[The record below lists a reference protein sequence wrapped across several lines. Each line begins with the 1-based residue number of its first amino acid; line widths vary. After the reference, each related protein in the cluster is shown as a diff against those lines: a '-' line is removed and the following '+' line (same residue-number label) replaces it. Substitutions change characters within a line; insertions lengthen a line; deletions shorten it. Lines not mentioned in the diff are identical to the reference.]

1 MNRRIIS
8 VGAAALVLPAALA
21 GCVANDDGASS
32 GTDAAGSGDPIAVEI
47 DDTTCDVAVSEA
59 NSGQVKF
66 TLNNKGPAKNEFEVL
81 AEDKLRIVGE
91 LENLGPGTTRD
102 FTVLLEPGTYYTACK
117 KNMVGS
123 LVDAREFTVTGDAV
137 ELAADDQAAID
148 EGVKQYEAYIR
159 DQSGQ
164 LLEATKNFADAYKA
178 GDDDA
183 ARAQYAPARMFYE
196 RIEPTAEAFGD
207 IDPALDER
215 EADYQEADDTAD
227 REWTGWHVIEKDLW
241 QPKPEDND
249 GKAYQPFSQAD
260 REKYADKLVADTQQL
275 YDLVY
280 ADDFEVNIDDI
291 SNGAISLLEEVATTK
306 ITGEEEHFS
315 HTDLWDFQAN
325 LDGSQAAISA
335 LEETID
341 EKDPDLLTDIN
352 AKFANVQKLL
362 DGFREG
368 DGFVSYDT
376 VSEADRKKLS
386 TALDQLN
393 EQVSKVT
400 GVVTGAEAK

>member
-8 VGAAALVLPAALA
+8 VGAAVLVLPAALA

-47 DDTTCDVAVSEA
+47 DETTCDVAVSETT
-59 NSGQVKF
+59 SGQVKF

-117 KNMVGS
+117 KNMVGP
-123 LVDAREFTVTGDAV
+123 LVDARKFTVTGDAV
-137 ELAADDQAAID
+137 ELAADDKAAID

-164 LLEATKNFADAYKA
+164 LLEATKNFAESYKA
-178 GDDDA
+178 GDDEA

-260 REKYADKLVADTQQL
+260 RARYADKLVADTRQL

-306 ITGEEEHFS
+306 ITGEEEFFS

-325 LDGSQAAISA
+325 LEGAEVAFGNVEA
-335 LEETID
+335 LAKK
-341 EKDPDLLTDIN
+341 KDPELTGQINQRIGDLKDEL
-352 AKFANVQKLL
+352 AKYK
-362 DGFREG
+362 EG
-368 DGFVSYDT
+368 DGYVYYDT
-376 VSEADRKKLS
+376 LNDQQTRELADKVDALRVPLAKLTEAILS
-386 TALDQLN
+386 
-393 EQVSKVT
+393 
-400 GVVTGAEAK
+400 

>member
-1 MNRRIIS
+1 MNRRILS

-59 NSGQVKF
+59 TSGQVKF

-137 ELAADDQAAID
+137 ELAADDKAAID

-164 LLEATKNFADAYKA
+164 LLEATKNFAESYKA
-178 GDDDA
+178 GDDEA

-241 QPKPEDND
+241 RPKPEDND

-260 REKYADKLVADTQQL
+260 REKYADKLVADTQEL

-306 ITGEEEHFS
+306 ITGEEEFFS

-325 LDGSQAAISA
+325 LEGAEVAFGNVEA
-335 LEETID
+335 LAKK
-341 EKDPDLLTDIN
+341 KDPELTEQINQRIGDLKDEL
-352 AKFANVQKLL
+352 AKYK
-362 DGFREG
+362 EG
-368 DGFVSYDT
+368 DGYVYYDT
-376 VSEADRKKLS
+376 LNDQQTRELADKVDALRVPLAKLTEAILS
-386 TALDQLN
+386 
-393 EQVSKVT
+393 
-400 GVVTGAEAK
+400 

>member
-47 DDTTCDVAVSEA
+47 DETTCDAAVSEA
-59 NSGQVKF
+59 TSGQVKF

-117 KNMVGS
+117 KNMVGP

-137 ELAADDQAAID
+137 ELAADDKAAID

-164 LLEATKNFADAYKA
+164 LLEATKNFAEAYKA

-249 GKAYQPFSQAD
+249 GKAYQPFSPAD
-260 REKYADKLVADTQQL
+260 RAKYADKLVADTQEL

-306 ITGEEEHFS
+306 ITGEEEFFS

-325 LDGSQAAISA
+325 LEGAEVAFGNVEA
-335 LEETID
+335 LAKK
-341 EKDPDLLTDIN
+341 KDPELTEQINQRIGDLKDEL
-352 AKFANVQKLL
+352 AKYK
-362 DGFREG
+362 EG
-368 DGFVSYDT
+368 DGYVYYDT
-376 VSEADRKKLS
+376 LNDQQTRELADKVDALRVPLAKLTEAILS
-386 TALDQLN
+386 
-393 EQVSKVT
+393 
-400 GVVTGAEAK
+400 

>member
-164 LLEATKNFADAYKA
+164 LLEATKNFAEAYKA

-325 LDGSQAAISA
+325 LEGAEVAFGNVEA
-335 LEETID
+335 LAKK
-341 EKDPDLLTDIN
+341 KDPELTEQINQRIGDLKDEL
-352 AKFANVQKLL
+352 AKYK
-362 DGFREG
+362 EG
-368 DGFVSYDT
+368 DGYVYYDT
-376 VSEADRKKLS
+376 LNDQQTRELADKVDALRVPLAKLTEAILS
-386 TALDQLN
+386 
-393 EQVSKVT
+393 
-400 GVVTGAEAK
+400 

>member
-164 LLEATKNFADAYKA
+164 LLEATKNFAEAYKA

-260 REKYADKLVADTQQL
+260 REKYADKLVADTQEL

-325 LDGSQAAISA
+325 LEGAEVAFGNVEA
-335 LEETID
+335 LAKK
-341 EKDPDLLTDIN
+341 KDPELTEQINQRIGDLKDEL
-352 AKFANVQKLL
+352 AKYK
-362 DGFREG
+362 EG
-368 DGFVSYDT
+368 DGYVYYDT
-376 VSEADRKKLS
+376 LNDQQTRELADKVDALRVPLAKLTEAILS
-386 TALDQLN
+386 
-393 EQVSKVT
+393 
-400 GVVTGAEAK
+400 

>member
-164 LLEATKNFADAYKA
+164 LLEATKNFAEAYKA

-260 REKYADKLVADTQQL
+260 REKYADKLVADTQEL

-315 HTDLWDFQAN
+315 HTDLWDFQVN
-325 LDGSQAAISA
+325 LEGAEVAFGNVEA
-335 LEETID
+335 LAKK
-341 EKDPDLLTDIN
+341 KDPELTEQINQRIGDLKDEL
-352 AKFANVQKLL
+352 AKYK
-362 DGFREG
+362 EG
-368 DGFVSYDT
+368 DGYVYYDT
-376 VSEADRKKLS
+376 LNDQQTRELADKVDALRVPLAKLTEAILS
-386 TALDQLN
+386 
-393 EQVSKVT
+393 
-400 GVVTGAEAK
+400 

>member
-59 NSGQVKF
+59 TSGQVKF

-137 ELAADDQAAID
+137 ELAADDKAAID

-164 LLEATKNFADAYKA
+164 LLEATKNFAEAYKA

-325 LDGSQAAISA
+325 LEGAEVAFGNVEA
-335 LEETID
+335 LAKK
-341 EKDPDLLTDIN
+341 KDPELTEQINQRIGDLKDEL
-352 AKFANVQKLL
+352 AKYK
-362 DGFREG
+362 EG
-368 DGFVSYDT
+368 DGYVYYDT
-376 VSEADRKKLS
+376 LNDQQTRELADKVDALRVPLAKLTEAILS
-386 TALDQLN
+386 
-393 EQVSKVT
+393 
-400 GVVTGAEAK
+400 